1 MCAISRAIMGGQG
14 HGGFMTQVDHDII
27 QAYLET
33 DYHVYGDCPFTLNI
47 GKACAELSALHKTY
61 HSSGSAFITAE
72 NPFSRP
78 LDPVLNW
85 ERHISLARELA
96 ARGFP
101 FIDGTGKHPSNLW
114 PGEASFLVFGLT
126 LEEARDLGRHYGQN
140 AIVWNG
146 AGAVPE
152 LILLR

>member
-1 MCAISRAIMGGQG
+1 MGGQG
-14 HGGFMTQVDHDII
+14 HGGFMTQVDHATI

-33 DYHVYGDCPFTLNI
+33 DYQVYGDCPFTLNI

-61 HSSGSAFITAE
+61 HSSGSAFITAA

-78 LDPVLNW
+78 LDPVLNR